1 MDWEWSMDHEIHRI
15 VSFEKVAP
23 FTLRVCFDDGISQVI
38 DFRPVPF
45 GQTSVWILESIRTLS
60 MP

>member
-1 MDWEWSMDHEIHRI
+1 MDHEIHRI